1 MTTLA
6 ELANRMLGTD
16 ADAPVALTRR
26 IRLESVEGEDA
37 VIFPPTYANIGYNI
51 DTLADGTKVALIDSV
66 GSQANRMEPIFKEPP
81 YADLVPQIIIQAG
94 NDKEVSIFEVGHRVA
109 DALVRSA
116 GPDEKGAPSLADKV
130 YQAFQELAHGNALE
144 MAKLA
149 PTSLVFGVWDSRGEG
164 MKVPR
169 LINSV
174 IRAYD
179 VSELHRSATYIPP
192 LMPEDYAE
200 TAGFKKEEL
209 EKAEGDP
216 KNPMAKAGFV
226 HVPSVNDPGGV
237 IARGGIYRN
246 VTINLVALRKLE
258 AGAETEALQRYILGL
273 ALVAATY
280 PQDYFLRQGC
290 LLVEKPEEST
300 PWQLVHRNGRR
311 EEVALTHDDALAFA
325 REAAQAFGVGSPLKA
340 RFDADL
346 AKKVLAAAK
355 KQKD

>member
-6 ELANRMLGTD
+6 ELATQLLD
-16 ADAPVALTRR
+16 DSPKAPVALTRR
-26 IRLESVEGEDA
+26 VCLESVEGKDA

-66 GSQANRMEPIFKEPP
+66 GSQANRMEPIFKDSP
-81 YADLVPQIIIQAG
+81 YAELVPQITIRAG
-94 NDKEVSIFEVGHRVA
+94 NNKEVSIFEVGHRVA
-109 DALVRSA
+109 DALVRSSA
-116 GPDEKGAPSLADKV
+116 LEGSDESLAEKV
-130 YQAFQELAHGNALE
+130 GRAFEELARGNAGE

-179 VSELHRSATYIPP
+179 VSELRRSATYIPP
-192 LMPEDYAE
+192 LMPDDYAE
-200 TAGFKKEEL
+200 IAGFKKEEL

-226 HVPSVNDPGGV
+226 HVPSVNDPGGI
-237 IARGGIYRN
+237 IAKGGIFRN
-246 VTINLVALRKLE
+246 VTINLVALRKLT

-290 LLVEKPEEST
+290 QLVVKPEETTS
-300 PWQLVHRNGRR
+300 WQLVMRDGARQDID
-311 EEVALTHDDALAFA
+311 LDHDAALAFA
-325 REAAQAFGVGSPLKA
+325 REAASGFGVGPSLTA
-340 RFDADL
+340 VFDARL
-346 AKKVLAAAK
+346 ARDVLAAAK

>member
-1 MTTLA
+1 MSTLN
-6 ELANRMLGTD
+6 ELANRMLSTGP
-16 ADAPVALTRR
+16 DAPVALTRR
-26 IRLESVEGEDA
+26 IRLESVEGEEA

-66 GSQANRMEPIFKEPP
+66 GSQANRMEPIFKDSP
-81 YADLVPQIIIQAG
+81 YADLVPQITIKAG
-94 NDKEVSIFEVGHRVA
+94 NNKEISIFEVGHRVA

-116 GPDEKGAPSLADKV
+116 ALEGAEESLAEKV
-130 YQAFQELAHGNALE
+130 SHAFEELARGNALE

-200 TAGFKKEEL
+200 IAGFKKEEL

-226 HVPSVNDPGGV
+226 HVPSVNDPGGI
-237 IARGGIYRN
+237 IAKGGIDRN

-258 AGAETEALQRYILGL
+258 AGAETETLQRYILGL
-273 ALVAATY
+273 TLVAATY
-280 PQDYFLRQGC
+280 PQDGFLRQGC
-290 LLVEKPEEST
+290 LLVENSEKSE

-311 EEVALTHDDALAFA
+311 EEITLSHDDTLAFA
-325 REAAQAFGVGSPLKA
+325 KEAAQAFGVGPSLTA

-346 AKKVLAAAK
+346 ARNVLAAAK
-355 KQKD
+355 